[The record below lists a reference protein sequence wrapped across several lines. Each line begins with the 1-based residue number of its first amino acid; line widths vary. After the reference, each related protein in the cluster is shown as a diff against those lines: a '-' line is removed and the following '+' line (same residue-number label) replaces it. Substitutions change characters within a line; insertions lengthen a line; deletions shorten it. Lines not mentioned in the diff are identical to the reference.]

1 MRKFT
6 LFTASLFAAMGVMA
20 QTYQYQTTQLTS
32 TELNDR
38 TEETLIVIKNLTGT
52 NDGYYVGTEYK
63 SGSNV
68 VHSQASITEEAVFVW
83 EPVENEETFYIRNF
97 EGKYMQTSSPAD
109 FGDKETA
116 AKFYTTNPT
125 STGSGETQFNGD
137 SNASSYI
144 DGNNDPKL
152 VRFVVNG
159 TSTWINVKGANAPDK
174 KPAYNDGKGGW
185 TIHYV
190 YETVR
195 EQILAGEGTEANP
208 YLIRNVG
215 DLVFFRNSVN
225 EGETTYNAPGVY
237 VALDADIDLKDIDW
251 SVNIGDDCEKT
262 FDGIFDGKG
271 HTISNLTS
279 TETKQKSDGYVCT
292 GLFGAIYGSAV
303 VKNFTI
309 ENVTIS
315 TGDFT
320 GSNVAA
326 VVGFAYNVTGSVEDV
341 TVTGN
346 ISINAPGII
355 QVGGIVGY
363 DYYGTLTIKNCH
375 VDGEGSSAIIGKAEV
390 GGIVGYSSNN
400 ATTTGCT
407 VQDVAISGNLIGGIA
422 GIALKA
428 TVENSTVKNITLTT
442 TKDAWVNSAAAAVG
456 SIAAQGVVVSDI
468 TTENVTVNGVG
479 TDKMVGS
486 AYAEQ
491 PTEVVPAVEAC
502 IDGKYYYTTLAEA
515 LKANIGN
522 GVELLTD
529 VTLKED
535 VAYASTSSK
544 QVSGTITYTRNLT
557 AYWNPIYLPFAVEL
571 STEDYDVAVFTSA
584 EGETLTL
591 TKIEGE
597 TATLAANTAY
607 AIRPKTE
614 EAKTLTITLEDAT
627 LEAATVVAQD
637 LGNGFSVKGNYSVLT
652 GDKLGA
658 NDRVVGTNG
667 NWGVLK
673 STSTLK
679 PFRLILTIPAGAQAI
694 SMRVEGEGVTSIEN
708 LDITIEGN
716 VIYDLMGRRV
726 ETMTEGGIYI
736 VNGKKVV
743 L

>member
-32 TELNDR
+32 TDLNDR

-63 SGSNV
+63 SGSGV
-68 VHSQASITEEAVFVW
+68 VHSQENITEEAVFVW
-83 EPVENEETFYIRNF
+83 EPVENEKTFYIRNF

-109 FGDKETA
+109 FGDKGTA

-225 EGETTYNAPGVY
+225 EGVANKYNAPGVW
-237 VALDADIDLKDIDW
+237 VALAADIDLADENWVGIGSATAEHGFMGNFDGKTFKIKNLTITNPALDAD
-251 SVNIGDDCEKT
+251 
-262 FDGIFDGKG
+262 
-271 HTISNLTS
+271 
-279 TETKQKSDGYVCT
+279 GYAYA
-292 GLFGAIYGSAV
+292 GLFSVTEGADQDKQNIIQNII
-303 VKNFTI
+303 KNLTI

-315 TGDFT
+315 TT
-320 GSNVAA
+320 GHLVSAAIAYPYYTIVENV
-326 VVGFAYNVTGSVEDV
+326 NVC
-341 TVTGN
+341 GN
-346 ISINAPGII
+346 ISIKGGDYTAGVLAYTRRCVNASNLTVAGEAGSSIEGHNTVGGVISDI
-355 QVGGIVGY
+355 QMNDGLKAEYADFSASGLTITGNKAVGGI
-363 DYYGTLTIKNCH
+363 
-375 VDGEGSSAIIGKAEV
+375 S
-390 GGIVGYSSNN
+390 GI
-400 ATTTGCT
+400 
-407 VQDVAISGNLIGGIA
+407 IA
-422 GIALKA
+422 GQ
-428 TVENSTVKNITLTT
+428 TLNGCS
-442 TKDAWVNSAAAAVG
+442 V
-456 SIAAQGVVVSDI
+456 
-468 TTENVTVNGVG
+468 ENVTLVANSQVGV
-479 TDKMVGS
+479 VAGS
-486 AYAEQ
+486 LGAAS
-491 PTEVVPAVEAC
+491 TITGEVVTSNVEGATTLIGAGYNTGAAVEAK
-502 IDGKYYYTTLAEA
+502 IGDTYYSTLAEA
-515 LKANIGN
+515 VMGAGD
-522 GVELLTD
+522 VELLTD